1 MQLFFV
7 VCLSSPSAIL
17 PRVPNFWHSGKH
29 VALGEYCFSRSA
41 WRHCSGA
48 SFFETSTCAF
58 WRASRRAD
66 ATFAACSLPG
76 AWPSSRT
83 SPLAKFFAARLLLL
97 LLESRQRHGQWA
109 QRVRAS
115 GEFGEGKPL
124 EIFVERGPG
133 RGIASWLAGDHDSG
147 SVRREF
153 FFTFLKFQ
161 LVSPF

>member
-1 MQLFFV
+1 
-7 VCLSSPSAIL
+7 
-17 PRVPNFWHSGKH
+17 
-29 VALGEYCFSRSA
+29 
-41 WRHCSGA
+41 
-48 SFFETSTCAF
+48 
-58 WRASRRAD
+58 
-66 ATFAACSLPG
+66 
-76 AWPSSRT
+76 
-83 SPLAKFFAARLLLL
+83 
-97 LLESRQRHGQWA
+97 
-109 QRVRAS
+109 VRAS